1 MRQLIVRIWETLVGS
16 VATEKDDL
24 DYCRKLLLHRKDEI
38 NKLKDD
44 IELLKFAN
52 SVLSNKLD
60 EKTERCEL
68 LQRHIDEV
76 YEQGGYYFDALKDV
90 KNGIGKI
97 YDSIV
102 RYENKKFGIDDAT
115 PPTSTN

>member
-1 MRQLIVRIWETLVGS
+1 MRQLIVRIWETLFGS
-16 VATEKDDL
+16 VATEERDN
-24 DYCRKLLLHRKDEI
+24 CHELLLRRIVDE
-38 NKLKDD
+38 NNELRND
-44 IELLKFAN
+44 IELLKVAN
-52 SVLSNKLD
+52 RVLSNKLD

-68 LQRHIDEV
+68 LQQHIDEV
-76 YEQGGYYFDALKDV
+76 YKQGGYYFDALKDV

-102 RYENKKFGIDDAT
+102 RYQNKKFPTDDAT

>member
-1 MRQLIVRIWETLVGS
+1 MRELIVRIWETLFGS
-16 VATEKDDL
+16 VAKEENDN
-24 DYCRKLLLHRKDEI
+24 CHELLLRRIEET
-38 NKLKDD
+38 NELKNQ
-44 IELLKFAN
+44 IELLKYAN

-60 EKTERCEL
+60 EATERCKL
-68 LQRHIDEV
+68 LQQHIDEV

-102 RYENKKFGIDDAT
+102 RYQNKKFPTDDAT